1 MIWRNGI
8 KTLYIFTL
16 SNKRF
21 LSLRIFVTKSLRSR
35 KSCAQPIHYANTKNI
50 SSEHVPHQSLTEPS
64 THAETSSSSQF
75 LGQSHRSKPITAPT
89 IKHPRDN
96 KTFPTRIAHLIYI
109 YAWPRYNLRKDAVRR
124 LDSQIR
130 SDDLLI
136 LGQARYK
143 FCSLS
148 RAWNEIFSSPGDGSF

>member
-1 MIWRNGI
+1 MSLYILYEKLYRIVFTANKIYI
-8 KTLYIFTL
+8 KSVYDLAQRYENTIYIFTL

-109 YAWPRYNLRKDAVRR
+109 CVAEV
-124 LDSQIR
+124 
-130 SDDLLI
+130 
-136 LGQARYK
+136 
-143 FCSLS
+143 
-148 RAWNEIFSSPGDGSF
+148 